1 MKQVIE
7 ARKERKRAAATTIQ
21 SISRG
26 SEVRKITKFGVGDD
40 IELAKAVKLKLEEHS
55 LTLSPHDYLP
65 RPAFHKLQFKEV
77 VSKMQI

>member
-1 MKQVIE
+1 MNQAIE
-7 ARKERKRAAATTIQ
+7 TKKERKRVAATAIQ
-21 SISRG
+21 SFSRG
-26 SEVRKITKFGVGDD
+26 SVVRKITEFGVGDN